1 MQIYLKT
8 FGCTLNQSDSDIMS
22 NMLSDEGMSF
32 VDKYDNADVVVLNTC
47 TVKRITEQK
56 ILYLIDKLNSKG
68 KKVVVTGCMAGA
80 NSNKIK
86 KHMNS
91 ASIIAPHN
99 IHMINEVVSNTYLG
113 NRMELLEGNN
123 LEKLSFFKP
132 TNEHIAHIPVSEG
145 CLSSCSFCET
155 KFARGP
161 LKSYDEKL
169 IIRAIKDSVDKGA
182 KEVQLTSQDMGAYGL
197 DKNTNIAM
205 LMEKISDIAGDF
217 KVRIGMLNPDHLHK
231 YFDEIIEQF
240 KSDRF
245 YKFIHLP
252 IQSGSNKVIL
262 DMGRRCN
269 TEQFISY
276 VNDLRSNIKDI
287 TIATDIIV
295 GYPTEGTF
303 EFNETIKFIGELK
316 PELTNISRFGRR
328 EHARASKLKEHS
340 PIVVNKRSSDLYR
353 VVREIQREKN
363 NSYIGRQIE
372 CIITEFGSNSVNGRD
387 KSYKQV
393 ILNQSDNDKLD
404 HIHLGDKL
412 NVIVKRVSANALYAS
427 IL

>member
-1 MQIYLKT
+1 
-8 FGCTLNQSDSDIMS
+8 MS
-22 NMLSDEGMSF
+22 NMLLDGGASF
-32 VDKYDNADVVVLNTC
+32 VDKYDSADVVVLNTC
-47 TVKRITEQK
+47 TVKKITEQK
-56 ILYLIDKLNSKG
+56 ILYLIDRLNSKG

-86 KHMNS
+86 KHMSS

-99 IHMINEVVSNTYLG
+99 IHKISEVVSNAYLG
-113 NRMELLEGNN
+113 NRMELLDGNN

-132 TNEHIAHIPVSEG
+132 TRQHIAHVPVSEG

-182 KEVQLTSQDMGAYGL
+182 KEIQLTSQDMGAYGL
-197 DKNTNIAM
+197 DKNTNIAI
-205 LMEKISDIAGDF
+205 LMEKISNIDGDF
-217 KVRIGMLNPDHLHK
+217 KVRVGMLNPDHLHK
-231 YFDEIIEQF
+231 YFDELIEQL

-252 IQSGSNKVIL
+252 IQSGSNKIIL
-262 DMGRRCN
+262 DMGRRCS
-269 TEQFISY
+269 TEQFILYAKELHSKI
-276 VNDLRSNIKDI
+276 NDI

-295 GYPTEGTF
+295 GYPTEGEF

-340 PIVVNKRSSDLYR
+340 PIVINKRSSDLYR
-353 VVREIQREKN
+353 IVREIQREKN

-372 CIITEFGSNSVNGRD
+372 CVITEFGSNSINGRD

-393 ILNQSDNDKLD
+393 ILNPSDNDKLD
-404 HIHLGDKL
+404 HINLGDRL
-412 NVIVKRVSANALYAS
+412 NVIIKRVSANALYAS